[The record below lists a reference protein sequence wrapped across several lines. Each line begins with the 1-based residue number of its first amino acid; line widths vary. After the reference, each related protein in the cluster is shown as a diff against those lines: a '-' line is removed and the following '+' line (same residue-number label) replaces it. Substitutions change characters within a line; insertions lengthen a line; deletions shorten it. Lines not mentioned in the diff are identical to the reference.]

1 MNTTLKRISAVL
13 FWSVIAAAF
22 VGPGTVTTASKA
34 GASFGL
40 SLSWALLFS
49 ILATVVLQE
58 AAARITIASG
68 KNLGQILNEK
78 YGKKSILLSW
88 VIFVAIAFGCA
99 AYQTGNILGAISG
112 LKLFSALSSDL
123 WILIIAVICTSLLW
137 TGKFRLIAQA
147 LGFVVAFMGI
157 IFIYVALSSKIS
169 WSNAGASLTD
179 ISIPEGSAL
188 LIIGLI
194 GTTIVPYNLFLGAG
208 ISKGQT
214 IVDMRFGIS
223 VAVLIGGLISYAIM
237 LVGTQVVGEFSFEAL
252 GNALSSKTGD
262 WMLLF
267 FGFGLFAAGLS
278 SAITAPFAAAV
289 TAQSLFETNSASWSP
304 KSRNFRTVWII
315 VLAIGLFFGL
325 SEIKPIPAIIMAQA
339 INGILLPIVAIWI
352 LIFVNDQTIVGR
364 DFTNGIGINLLS
376 LIIVFICIFLGLY
389 NITIALSKVVGFSI
403 PTDGLRYLLIPSAVL
418 IIPLV
423 MTVFR
428 LQKRLTD

>member
-1 MNTTLKRISAVL
+1 MMNSTLKRISTVL

-49 ILATVVLQE
+49 IIATVVLQE

-68 KNLGQILNEK
+68 KNLGHILKEK
-78 YGKKSILLSW
+78 YGEKSIILSW
-88 VIFVAIAFGCA
+88 IIFLAIAFGCA

-112 LKLFSALSSDL
+112 LKLFSAFSAKL
-123 WILIIAVICTSLLW
+123 WILIIAVVCTALLW
-137 TGKFRLIAQA
+137 TGKFKLIAQV
-147 LGFVVAFMGI
+147 LGLVVAVMGM

-169 WSNAGASLTD
+169 WTDAGASLAN

-208 ISKGQT
+208 ISKGQS
-214 IVDMRFGIS
+214 IKDMRFGIS
-223 VAVLIGGLISYAIM
+223 VAVIIGGLISYAIM

-252 GNALSSKTGD
+252 GNALSSKTGE
-262 WMLLF
+262 WMLVF

-289 TAQSLFETNSASWSP
+289 TAQSMFETDSAAWSA
-304 KSRNFRTVWII
+304 KSKNFRIVWVI
-315 VLAIGLFFGL
+315 VLSIGLFFGL
-325 SEIKPIPAIIMAQA
+325 TEIKPIPAIIMAQA
-339 INGILLPIVAIWI
+339 VNGILLPIVAIWV
-352 LIFVNDQTIVGR
+352 LIFVNDKSIVGKN
-364 DFTNGIGINLLS
+364 FTNGLVVNLLS
-376 LIIVFICIFLGLY
+376 LVIVFICIFLGLY
-389 NITIALSKVVGFSI
+389 NITIALSKVAGFTM
-403 PTDGLRYLLIPSAVL
+403 PTDSLRYLLLPSAVL
-418 IIPLV
+418 IIPLIY
-423 MTVFR
+423 TISR
-428 LQKRLTD
+428 LQKV